1 MELDSHLQKILKH
14 YLKKIRQPIFDY
26 LNKGD
31 ARSFG
36 AKKNIVASI
45 GIKVLGAAVNLL
57 LIPLTINY
65 VHPAKY
71 GIWLTLSSIILWFT
85 LFDLGLGNGLR
96 NKLAEAKAV
105 GNQVRARIYISST
118 YGLIILI
125 FSTVFIL
132 FFIFNF
138 FVDWSQL
145 LNAPQEIA
153 GELGVLALTVFGLF
167 CIQSMLKIIST
178 VVTADQNPAIAS
190 FLEVLWQLMSLLIIL
205 VLLKTTKGSLLYL
218 GLAMGFAPVFIL
230 FASSLFFYR
239 THYKDLAPS
248 LQYVKFGL
256 VKDILPLSSMFFI
269 IQISYMITFQ
279 TSSIIIAHLCGSKS
293 VAIYNIA
300 FKYFNISYSLF
311 GIIIL
316 PFWSAFTDAYTQKD
330 YMWMKKALK
339 KLEIIAFL
347 FVIFVVFLLIF
358 SHFAITLWIGKTFE
372 IKLSVLLLMAI
383 FFIAQI
389 YHGLYT
395 SLLNGMGKIKLQV
408 YVISFLAILIIPLS
422 FLLGRKFDLEG
433 IITATIIANLIIAL
447 YAPRQVHLLINQK
460 ANGIWDK

>member
-1 MELDSHLQKILKH
+1 MGLDSPAQVPLKSL
-14 YLKKIRQPIFDY
+14 LKKIRQLLFDF

-45 GIKVLGAAVNLL
+45 GVKFLGAAVNLI

-65 VHPAKY
+65 VHPTNY

-96 NKLAEAKAV
+96 NKLAEAKAM
-105 GNQVRARIYISST
+105 GNQVRARTYISTT
-118 YGLIILI
+118 YGLLALI
-125 FSTVFIL
+125 FSTVFLL

-138 FVDWSQL
+138 FIDWSQL
-145 LNAPQEIA
+145 LNAPPEMA
-153 GELGVLALTVFGLF
+153 GELEVLALMVFGLF
-167 CIQSMLKIIST
+167 CIQSILKIIST
-178 VVTADQNPAIAS
+178 VLTADQNPAIAS
-190 FLEVLWQLMSLLIIL
+190 FLEVVWQLVSLLIIV
-205 VLLKTTKGSLLYL
+205 VLFKTTKGSLLNL
-218 GLAMGFAPVFIL
+218 GLTMGLAPVFIL
-230 FASSLFFYR
+230 FISSLFFYR
-239 THYKDLAPS
+239 NRYKDLAPS
-248 LQYVKFGL
+248 LRYVKFRL

-279 TSSIIIAHLCGSKS
+279 TSSIIIAHVCGSES

-316 PFWSAFTDAYTQKD
+316 PFWSAFTDAYTKKD

-339 KLEIIAFL
+339 NLEIIAVL
-347 FVIFVVFLLIF
+347 FVLFVVFLLIF

-372 IKLSVLLLMAI
+372 IKLSVLSLMAI
-383 FFIAQI
+383 FFITQI

-395 SLLNGMGKIKLQV
+395 SLLNGMGKVKLQL

-422 FLLGRKFDLEG
+422 FILGIKFDLEG
-433 IITATIIANLIIAL
+433 IIAATIIANLFIAL

-460 ANGIWDK
+460 ANGIWDR